1 MGKEDRRLTTSHK
14 LKIQSAFCTDH
25 LSSSIELLRKR
36 WDELITENT
45 LALATS
51 HFHLQTDTKIVHRT
65 GENPKNLPRWG
76 RNRILPALRD
86 KLKEVE
92 AFELEVTQDHSML
105 SAYMSAVLNRSHY
118 LEDVF
123 SIVPDELHKP
133 IERAVG
139 VLSCGH
145 ASNAQLPA
153 DVAAYHDKAINW
165 VKVQNVRN
173 FLLGK

>member
-1 MGKEDRRLTTSHK
+1 MENDERRLTTSHK

-25 LSSSIELLRKR
+25 LSTSIELLRKR

-45 LALATS
+45 LALASS
-51 HFHLQTDTKIVHRT
+51 HFHLQTDTKIILRSH
-65 GENPKNLPRWG
+65 ENPKTLPRWG
-76 RNRILPALRD
+76 RNRILPIYRD

-92 AFELEVTQDHSML
+92 AYELEVTQDHSML
-105 SAYMSAVLNRSHY
+105 SAYMSAVLNRSYY
-118 LEDVF
+118 LEDVL
-123 SIVPDELHKP
+123 SIVPDELHEP
-133 IERAVG
+133 IVKVVG
-139 VLSCGH
+139 SSAYEH
-145 ASNAQLPA
+145 TSNAQLPA